1 MRNGVKNYYNK
12 NKILYPILVI
22 LFIVFFGFFI
32 SFILNSKKTSISLD
46 ITSYDALKDLNFKNE
61 EIIKAEF
68 YEEKQ
73 EPLQNSNS
81 TFYGDCANEFIN
93 ARAMVIGDST
103 AEGLSAYG
111 VLDPSSVIWTRGQT
125 IQHMKD
131 SISSAISYNPN
142 ILFLSYGANDLL
154 SWNGNV
160 EGYINAYSNAID
172 YIYSVLPNTRVCV
185 NSILPVSDQAREKNS
200 AYEYQEEFNTR
211 LKELCNS
218 KNVTFIDNSSVL
230 NNSSDGKI
238 YESDGVHPRP
248 FYYKQWAYNMIIVS
262 GIEQK

>member
-1 MRNGVKNYYNK
+1 MRNGVKSYYNK
-12 NKILYPILVI
+12 NKTISPILII
-22 LFIVFFGFFI
+22 LFVIFLGFLI
-32 SFILNSKKTSISLD
+32 WFILNSKKVDINLD
-46 ITSYDALKDLNFKNE
+46 ITSYDNLKDLKISNE
-61 EIIKAEF
+61 GIIKAEL
-68 YEEKQ
+68 YEEIEKS
-73 EPLQNSNS
+73 PQNSNS

-125 IQHMKD
+125 IQHIKD

-142 ILFLSYGANDLL
+142 VLFLSYGANDLL

-172 YIYSVLPNTRVCV
+172 YIYSVLPNTRVCI

-230 NNSSDGKI
+230 NNSPDGKI

-262 GIEQK
+262 SI

>member
-1 MRNGVKNYYNK
+1 MRNGVKSYYNK
-12 NKILYPILVI
+12 NKTIYPILIIPFVI
-22 LFIVFFGFFI
+22 FLGFLI
-32 SFILNSKKTSISLD
+32 WFILNSKKVDINLD
-46 ITSYDALKDLNFKNE
+46 ITSYDNLKDLKISNE
-61 EIIKAEF
+61 GIIKAEL
-68 YEEKQ
+68 YEEIEK
-73 EPLQNSNS
+73 PPQNSNS
-81 TFYGDCANEFIN
+81 TFYGDCANEFIKAN
-93 ARAMVIGDST
+93 AMVIGDST

-131 SISSAISYNPN
+131 SMSSVISSNPSV
-142 ILFLSYGANDLL
+142 LFLSYGANDLL

-160 EGYINAYSNAID
+160 DGYINAYSNAID
-172 YIYSVLPNTRVCV
+172 YIYSVLPNTRICV
-185 NSILPVSDQAREKNS
+185 NSILPVSDQAKSSNS
-200 AYEYQEEFNTR
+200 AYNYQEEFNTR

-230 NNSSDGKI
+230 NNSPDGRI

-262 GIEQK
+262 GI

>member
-1 MRNGVKNYYNK
+1 MRNGVKSYYNK
-12 NKILYPILVI
+12 NKTIYPILIIPFVI
-22 LFIVFFGFFI
+22 FLGFLI
-32 SFILNSKKTSISLD
+32 WFILNSKKVDINLD
-46 ITSYDALKDLNFKNE
+46 ITSYDNLKDLKISNE
-61 EIIKAEF
+61 GIIKAEL
-68 YEEKQ
+68 YEEIEKS
-73 EPLQNSNS
+73 PQNSNS
-81 TFYGDCANEFIN
+81 TFYGDCANEFIKAN
-93 ARAMVIGDST
+93 AMVIGNST

-131 SISSAISYNPN
+131 SMSSVIPSNPSV
-142 ILFLSYGANDLL
+142 LFLSYGANDLL

-160 EGYINAYSNAID
+160 DGYINAYSNAID
-172 YIYSVLPNTRVCV
+172 YIYSVLPNTRICV
-185 NSILPVSDQAREKNS
+185 NSILPVSDQAKSSNS
-200 AYEYQEEFNTR
+200 AYNYQEEFNTR

-230 NNSSDGKI
+230 NNSPDGRI

-262 GIEQK
+262 GI